1 MPQWHRVVSAA
12 AVQEGSP
19 HGATVEG
26 VKVGVFRAGDEFYA
40 INNVCTHAYAEL
52 TNGFQEGCLV
62 ECPLHAGF
70 FDVRTGAGQGS
81 PIEQDVATYPTR
93 LDDGWVYVELP

>member
-1 MPQWHRVVSAA
+1 MPQWHRVVSAD

-19 HGATVEG
+19 HAAVVGD
-26 VKVGVFRAGDEFYA
+26 VKIGIFKAEDQYFA
-40 INNVCTHAYAEL
+40 INNICTHAYAEL

-81 PIEQDVATYPTR
+81 PIEQDVATYPTK
-93 LDDGWVYVELP
+93 LEDGWVHVELA